1 MSSERY
7 EAILKEKPADEKRLV
22 AEITASLETA
32 MSVQPSAD
40 FLAHV
45 RGRVAEERARTMAVW
60 PAWLSGAAAA
70 VPVVLAVI
78 GAVVLGRLP
87 PRSTDSD
94 PAPSGLAAPTTVPGP
109 PSGVLIPSVSSTSRH
124 RPGVWGVRRTPQLKE
139 RARIHSGRVKDARAA
154 GERAQRKRVPEADVL
169 VEPGQPEALAR
180 LVALGLGALTL
191 PPFVVESLDPGA
203 PLPELRPV
211 ELLRFEAK
219 PLEMGSSG
227 WENQRWEA
235 GDAASDRNEGSD
247 S

>member
-7 EAILKEKPADEKRLV
+7 EAILKEKPADENRLV

-60 PAWLSGAAAA
+60 PAWLSGTAAS
-70 VPVVLAVI
+70 VPIVIALI

-87 PRSTDSD
+87 PSNSDPD
-94 PAPSGLAAPTTVPGP
+94 PAPSGLAAPATVPGP
-109 PSGVLIPSVSSTSRH
+109 PPSDVLIPSVSSTPGN
-124 RPGVWGVRRTPQLKE
+124 RP
-139 RARIHSGRVKDARAA
+139 AARAV
-154 GERAQRKRVPEADVL
+154 GEHAQRKRVRAAGVL

-180 LVALGLGALTL
+180 LVALGVGALTL
-191 PPFVVESLDPGA
+191 PPFVVHNLDPAA
-203 PLPELRPV
+203 PLPELRPA
-211 ELLRFEAK
+211 ELPRFEAK
-219 PLEMGSSG
+219 PLDVRSSG
-227 WENQRWEA
+227 WENQRLEP
-235 GDAASDRNEGSD
+235 GGAASDSNEGSD